1 MINSQNFMTEPKE
14 REYVKTILRLW
25 LWENSDTYYNQNEK
39 KKKVNL
45 LKFPEKELCVF
56 HLQHINYS

>member
-1 MINSQNFMTEPKE
+1 MVAVKMERKVQMQKTLWMINSQNFMTEPKE

-39 KKKVNL
+39 KKK
-45 LKFPEKELCVF
+45 
-56 HLQHINYS
+56 